1 MVFVLLCPSSSS
13 FAPVLMVSFCCV
25 HLDKNKNRRTH
36 FQFGAV
42 AVVVI
47 AAVVAV
53 VECSLE
59 SDADESSVILRVF
72 EFTPSKTEKRNRSI
86 CSVHCSC
93 IGWLRLSCCPP
104 PPPPPPPS
112 PALNFIHIL
121 NIHTPRRREE
131 KIKTKK
137 QVLYVFLC

>member
-13 FAPVLMVSFCCV
+13 FAPVLMVSFCCA
-25 HLDKNKNRRTH
+25 HLDKNKNRQTH

-53 VECSLE
+53 VDSSLE
-59 SDADESSVILRVF
+59 SGADESSVILRVF
-72 EFTPSKTEKRNRSI
+72 EFTPFKTEKRNRSI

-93 IGWLRLSCCPP
+93 IG
-104 PPPPPPPS
+104 
-112 PALNFIHIL
+112 
-121 NIHTPRRREE
+121 
-131 KIKTKK
+131 
-137 QVLYVFLC
+137 